1 MMQFARELFPNRQ
14 GIEIALAMRDDLV
27 SNLVRNPLGLVRAGN
42 VARTVDLRDELSEL
56 HERGIPVL
64 ALTTDADG
72 VVPREAFEALCSAV
86 GAEGRILSGR
96 HSWLLTEPDSFD
108 AVLANV
114 VEVRVNEHQERSAST
129 RAAQVLDALRP
140 TNIPA
145 RRARGLL
152 RDAPPLWLL
161 SAPTDLLAADL
172 ALCHPALAPGEVRA
186 VAREIDG
193 SAAVRLTVAAE
204 DRRGLLADTTAVLA
218 RHGLA
223 ITDAS
228 AATWSAQ
235 RLALH
240 ALTINQPV
248 DFATAGWD
256 RLGEDLRAIGNA
268 DARVRTRFMPL
279 GRAHVTVA
287 GDHQDQTLVRVVAR
301 DQIGLLA
308 TICRYFAD
316 RGLSVESVH
325 AATDGATAR
334 DVFVITGECCAADLA
349 RRLSR

>member
-1 MMQFARELFPNRQ
+1 M
-14 GIEIALAMRDDLV
+14 
-27 SNLVRNPLGLVRAGN
+27 
-42 VARTVDLRDELSEL
+42 
-56 HERGIPVL
+56 L

-72 VVPREAFEALCSAV
+72 VIPRDAFEALCSAV

-114 VEVRVNEHQERSAST
+114 VEVRVNQHQERNAST
-129 RAAQVLDALRP
+129 RAAQVLDALCP
-140 TNIPA
+140 TNMPV
-145 RRARGLL
+145 RRARALL

-172 ALCHPALAPGEVRA
+172 ALCHPLLAPGEVRT

-204 DRRGLLADTTAVLA
+204 DRRGLLADTTAVLS

-228 AATWSAQ
+228 AATWSAHG
-235 RLALH
+235 LALH
-240 ALTINQPV
+240 TLTIGQRV
-248 DFATAGWD
+248 DFDPGEWD
-256 RLGEDLRAIGNA
+256 RLGDDLRAIGRV
-268 DARVRTRFMPL
+268 DARVRTRFTPI
-279 GRAHVTVA
+279 GRAHVTVD
-287 GDHQDQTLVRVVAR
+287 GGNNDRVLVRVVAR

-316 RGLSVESVH
+316 RGLSVETVH
-325 AATDGATAR
+325 ASTDGETAR
-334 DVFVITGECCAADLA
+334 DVFVITGECCAPDLA
-349 RRLSR
+349 RRLSRR